1 MTSSAL
7 NVSDVQIKR
16 FAAWVMALAAVIL
29 CVMMPELAFAQDGD
43 DGSLF
48 GDGAAELRNQSETS
62 LRAWWEV
69 ISTYMLWIGL
79 IYLAAVVVF
88 FKGQTWFVALIIWAV
103 AAWGDK
109 AVDWV
114 SAL

>member
-1 MTSSAL
+1 MTSFSL
-7 NVSDVQIKR
+7 NVSDAQIKR
-16 FAAWVMALAAVIL
+16 FAVWVMALAGVIL
-29 CVMMPELAFAQDGD
+29 CAILPELAFAEE
-43 DGSLF
+43 SLF
-48 GDGAAELRNQSETS
+48 GSGADDLRNQSETS

-109 AVDWV
+109 VVDWV
-114 SAL
+114 NAL

>member
-1 MTSSAL
+1 MTNVAL
-7 NVSDVQIKR
+7 SVSDIQLKR
-16 FAAWVMALAAVIL
+16 FALWAMSLAAVIL
-29 CVMMPELAFAQDGD
+29 CLLLPELAFAEE
-43 DGSLF
+43 GSLF
-48 GDGAAELRNQSETS
+48 GSGADDLRNQSETS

-88 FKGQTWFVALIIWAV
+88 FKGQTWFIALIIWAV

-109 AVDWV
+109 VVDWV
-114 SAL
+114 NAL